1 MNLIV
6 TEKLGRSTIY
16 DNQRE
21 GSFMLNVKERQ
32 IFPLV
37 KYNHIV
43 NGTMNNQRRHS
54 YQMW

>member
-21 GSFMLNVKERQ
+21 GWFMLNVKERQ